1 MYQSAIEDAKNI
13 IKEKK
18 ERKPRKKTQSE
29 LFDIKKN
36 KLSESDK
43 KKLKEHS
50 KDFKKGMNST
60 HIKDMMKFMKKG
72 DSFSV
77 SHRKAVKLN
86 NGK

>member
-1 MYQSAIEDAKNI
+1 MYHSSIEDAKNN

-18 ERKPRKKTQSE
+18 ERKPKKKTQSE

-50 KDFKKGMNST
+50 KDFKNGMQSR
-60 HIKDMMKFMKKG
+60 HIKDMIKFMKNG
-72 DSFSV
+72 DSFSTA
-77 SHRKAVKLN
+77 HKKAMK
-86 NGK
+86 